1 MTGEQ
6 ARPVRVRLSGQP
18 GDVEAV
24 ARVLR
29 AAGGRARVDVL
40 FQTGPRPNRQDPGVR
55 IYLGLLVT
63 GGGEQS

>member
-24 ARVLR
+24 ARLLR
-29 AAGGRARVDVL
+29 ASGQGAGVEVL
-40 FQTGPRPNRQDPGVR
+40 FQTGPRPNRLDPGVR

-63 GGGEQS
+63 GGDPS

>member
-6 ARPVRVRLSGQP
+6 ARPVRVRLSGDAA
-18 GDVEAV
+18 DVEAV
-24 ARVLR
+24 ARLLRATGR
-29 AAGGRARVDVL
+29 AAGVDVL

-63 GGGEQS
+63 GGGERP